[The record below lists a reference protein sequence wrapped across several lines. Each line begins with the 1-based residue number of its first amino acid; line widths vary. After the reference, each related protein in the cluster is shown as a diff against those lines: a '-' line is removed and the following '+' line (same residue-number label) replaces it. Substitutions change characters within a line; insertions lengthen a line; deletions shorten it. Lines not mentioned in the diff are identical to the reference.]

1 MKIGVLMIGSLYWSC
16 HPLREKWRNERL
28 VKDAIVRV
36 KAPIRYGRF
45 SDGPRSYTMVFSA
58 GLGPAQFG
66 NAIVLSF
73 VKKITCIDHLIR
85 EAQHL
90 WGAER
95 NRKPSKSISGTWGCI
110 ALRHNSRGRIPDK
123 VVADWKGYVAGVE
136 SYPELKS
143 EDGEDPAV
151 DASGILRIR
160 WPKITGGSE
169 LDFDAL
175 LATATNPCISKEGR
189 YATVRQIADAWMKP
203 PGKKHVSYFVN
214 NRANG
219 ITTAQDEEI
228 ADLLG
233 PICHRDGHRL

>member
-1 MKIGVLMIGSLYWSC
+1 MKMGVLMIGSLYWSC
-16 HPLREKWRNERL
+16 DPEREKWRNERL
-28 VKDAIVRV
+28 VKDAQVRV

-45 SDGPRSYTMVFSA
+45 STLPRSYTMVFSV

-66 NAIVLSF
+66 NAIVLPF
-73 VKKITCIDHLIR
+73 LKKITCIDHVIR

-95 NRKPSKSISGTWGCI
+95 NGKPSESISGTWGCI
-110 ALRHNSRGRIPDK
+110 ALLPNERGRIPAK
-123 VVADWKGYVAGVE
+123 IVADWKEYVAGVK
-136 SYPELKS
+136 SYPALKS

-151 DASGILRIR
+151 DASGILGIG
-160 WPKITGGSE
+160 WPKTSGGCD

-175 LATATNPCISKEGR
+175 LAAATNPCIDEEGR
-189 YATVRQIADAWMKP
+189 YPTVQQIADAWMKP
-203 PGKKHVSYFVN
+203 PGNEQISYFVN

-233 PICHRDGHRL
+233 PICQRDGHRP